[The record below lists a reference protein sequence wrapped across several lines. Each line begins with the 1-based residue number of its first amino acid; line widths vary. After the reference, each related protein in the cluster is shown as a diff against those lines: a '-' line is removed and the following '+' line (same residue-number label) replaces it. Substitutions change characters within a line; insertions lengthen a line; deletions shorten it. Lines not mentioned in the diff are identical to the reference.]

1 MSQWCRKAEI
11 YRWSIILADTDFF
24 QQSVSVSAADF
35 RGRNNRPSAKHFF
48 IKLSAKQF
56 SCSWA
61 FWSLCQPNKTSK
73 NRYEVEKVITYF
85 IVRKK
90 YGGIKKKK
98 KNPENFPKI
107 FPKFFY
113 FLKIIL
119 LFRNIGI
126 CFGNRPIAD
135 FFHDQTIFLKDYE
148 LYIIGHSL

>member
-1 MSQWCRKAEI
+1 MLDGPLNTRGNVFFPYLTGI

-24 QQSVSVSAADF
+24 QQSVSVSATDI

-90 YGGIKKKK
+90 YGGIKKKEK
-98 KNPENFPKI
+98 KSRKFSENFSE
-107 FPKFFY
+107 
-113 FLKIIL
+113 
-119 LFRNIGI
+119 
-126 CFGNRPIAD
+126 
-135 FFHDQTIFLKDYE
+135 IFLFFKN
-148 LYIIGHSL
+148 SFAV